1 MQSQQR
7 IDALDD
13 ETVAL
18 LSQYHSEL
26 ERLSDLE
33 TYNTNMRKM
42 RASQELEKE
51 RLSAELTEVEV
62 VRRELFPLMVEMIDL
77 LDRFIELDQPLLLV
91 ERKARL
97 AALRENLNRS
107 NVTLGEKYRRVIEAY
122 QIEAEYGRSIEAYE
136 GSLTLDGRDLTVD
149 FLRVGRLALYYISL
163 DGSEAG
169 LWDPAEKQW
178 HDLDEEYLSLLDFA
192 LRVARKQAF
201 KGFALLQVFLFTL
214 ATYGA
219 ESASQEAQAQPETL
233 AELVRSVRDK
243 TARNQTRLAERE
255 QRFIA
260 ARNERAQLLRD
271 VRQRRQAAENEA
283 DRLRAEFETG
293 EEELADLET
302 KLDENAGD
310 LREVFSVVRQVAGD
324 VAPILQNS
332 LVAAQMGQRSELVE
346 RLASGERNP
355 TSAELR
361 ELWLTLL
368 DEMEK
373 SGHVARFE
381 TEVITATGEEVMK
394 QVTRIGTFT
403 ALADGQYLRF
413 LPDSGKL
420 LALARQPAGTSAG
433 EALKFEQAQQPLTS
447 VAIDPSRGSILAL
460 IVQTPEMSERI
471 KQGGVIGYLIL
482 LIGAIGVALGA
493 YRLAAILLTQRK
505 VRREQ
510 SDPARDDGHTIAT
523 LRKVAQDD
531 AYQLDASALSAKLDE
546 VVAGAAERLNRGLP
560 TLAIIAAVS
569 PLLGLLGTVT
579 GMIETFQVITLFG
592 AGDPRLMSGGISQAL
607 ITTQLGLAVAIP
619 LLLLHSFLQGRANM
633 LITLLDQ
640 TATNLF
646 ATQRGARVLTAI
658 LPLLGLLGTV
668 IGMIKTF
675 EVMTAFGSGN
685 VRGMAEGISQALITT
700 MAGLMTALAGMYFA
714 SDLDNRIDRETE
726 HLSQVLNTEGG
737 NAAINLTP
745 LIDMVFILL
754 IFFAVNSTF
763 VKLPGV
769 EIDQPSAKST
779 TVQKAATILIAVTD
793 VGDIWID
800 KKKIDIRRVRGV
812 IEQMFLESPDAS
824 VVVLSDQD
832 SRTGLVVEVIDQA
845 RLAGASKVAIAAAE
859 AYAAI
864 GLLAIAINIILYIT
878 MENMISRDRVR
889 LFDAVDAQTIDFVRA
904 DLENET
910 KIKDRRRKPPP
921 KPQEI
926 KRPQARMDP
935 NIAAEATE
943 LPTTAAMMN
952 ITSFLAD
959 GGGVALGAQ
968 LVQGSGDS
976 MMDIMMASE
985 LTALSR
991 LPPQYPPSALMR
1003 EQEGYV
1009 DVLFEV
1015 ATDGS
1020 VHNAVVIEANPTR
1033 VFERAA
1039 LAAVSRWRFQPVVRE
1054 GRPVSVRARVHVE
1067 FNLPPLED

>member
-1 MQSQQR
+1 M
-7 IDALDD
+7 
-13 ETVAL
+13 
-18 LSQYHSEL
+18 
-26 ERLSDLE
+26 
-33 TYNTNMRKM
+33 K
-42 RASQELEKE
+42 
-51 RLSAELTEVEV
+51 
-62 VRRELFPLMVEMIDL
+62 
-77 LDRFIELDQPLLLV
+77 
-91 ERKARL
+91 
-97 AALRENLNRS
+97 
-107 NVTLGEKYRRVIEAY
+107 
-122 QIEAEYGRSIEAYE
+122 
-136 GSLTLDGRDLTVD
+136 
-149 FLRVGRLALYYISL
+149 
-163 DGSEAG
+163 
-169 LWDPAEKQW
+169 
-178 HDLDEEYLSLLDFA
+178 
-192 LRVARKQAF
+192 AF

-646 ATQRGARVLTAI
+646 ATQRGAR
-658 LPLLGLLGTV
+658 
-668 IGMIKTF
+668 
-675 EVMTAFGSGN
+675 
-685 VRGMAEGISQALITT
+685 
-700 MAGLMTALAGMYFA
+700 
-714 SDLDNRIDRETE
+714 
-726 HLSQVLNTEGG
+726 
-737 NAAINLTP
+737 
-745 LIDMVFILL
+745 
-754 IFFAVNSTF
+754 
-763 VKLPGV
+763 
-769 EIDQPSAKST
+769 
-779 TVQKAATILIAVTD
+779 
-793 VGDIWID
+793 
-800 KKKIDIRRVRGV
+800 
-812 IEQMFLESPDAS
+812 
-824 VVVLSDQD
+824 
-832 SRTGLVVEVIDQA
+832 
-845 RLAGASKVAIAAAE
+845 AGA
-859 AYAAI
+859 
-864 GLLAIAINIILYIT
+864 
-878 MENMISRDRVR
+878 DRV
-889 LFDAVDAQTIDFVRA
+889 
-904 DLENET
+904 
-910 KIKDRRRKPPP
+910 
-921 KPQEI
+921 
-926 KRPQARMDP
+926 
-935 NIAAEATE
+935 
-943 LPTTAAMMN
+943 
-952 ITSFLAD
+952 
-959 GGGVALGAQ
+959 
-968 LVQGSGDS
+968 
-976 MMDIMMASE
+976 
-985 LTALSR
+985 
-991 LPPQYPPSALMR
+991 
-1003 EQEGYV
+1003 
-1009 DVLFEV
+1009 
-1015 ATDGS
+1015 
-1020 VHNAVVIEANPTR
+1020 
-1033 VFERAA
+1033 
-1039 LAAVSRWRFQPVVRE
+1039 
-1054 GRPVSVRARVHVE
+1054 
-1067 FNLPPLED
+1067 